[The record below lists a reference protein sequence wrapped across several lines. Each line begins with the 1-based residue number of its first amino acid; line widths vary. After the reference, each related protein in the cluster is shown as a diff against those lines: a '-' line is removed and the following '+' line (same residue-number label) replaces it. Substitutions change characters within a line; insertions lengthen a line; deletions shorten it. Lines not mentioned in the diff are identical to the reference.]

1 MAVKR
6 AGGCRRSL
14 ALVQGKQL
22 SAYKRATTYLRMMI
36 TLSLVATWAGEGH
49 ASEIAVDRF
58 AQLALDCVHQEYP
71 NHISH
76 SLRSDDDVAPP
87 SELTPAFYGCLDW
100 HSSVHGHWLLARVAR
115 LYPESEHAPA
125 ARAALAQS
133 LTAEKLAAESAY
145 VSAEGRRSFERP
157 YGIAWLLQLAAEL
170 EEWDDPQARQWRE
183 AIRPLASALVQR
195 LVDWLPNLTY
205 PVRSGTHSQTAFAL
219 GLALDWA
226 RIAGDESFE
235 DLIVESAIALY
246 GDDGACPIH
255 YEPSGA
261 DFLSP
266 CLGEAD
272 LMRRVLTAADFGQW
286 LPRFLLIPETGAWL
300 EPAVV
305 SDRSDPHIVH
315 LDGLNLSR
323 AWMLEGIASALPADD
338 PRRSVISATAKAH
351 ELAGLEGVN
360 PDHYAGSHWLG
371 SFATYLVTGRG
382 VAGSR

>member
-1 MAVKR
+1 VKPLNIL
-6 AGGCRRSL
+6 L
-14 ALVQGKQL
+14 ALAVCWGASHAQG
-22 SAYKRATTYLRMMI
+22 APE
-36 TLSLVATWAGEGH
+36 V
-49 ASEIAVDRF
+49 AVDRF
-58 AQLALDCVHQEYP
+58 ATLALACVHKEYP

-87 SELTPAFYGCLDW
+87 RELTPAFYGCLDW

-115 LYPESEHAPA
+115 LYPDSEYAPA

-133 LTAEKLAAESAY
+133 LTVENLAAEAAY

-170 EEWDDPQARQWRE
+170 EEWDDPEASQWRD
-183 AIRPLASALVQR
+183 ALRPLASALVQR

-226 RIAGDESFE
+226 RIAGDERFE
-235 DLIVESAIALY
+235 SLVIARAKVLY
-246 GDDGACPIH
+246 GADTACPLH

-266 CLGEAD
+266 CLAEAD
-272 LMRRVLTAADFGQW
+272 LMRRVLTAAEFAQW
-286 LPRFLLIPETGAWL
+286 LPAFLAIPEQGEWL

-323 AWMLEGIASALPADD
+323 AWMLEGIASALPIDD
-338 PRRSVISATAKAH
+338 PRRAVIAATARAH
-351 ELAGLEGVN
+351 EVAGLEGVS
-360 PDHYAGSHWLG
+360 PEHYEGSHWLG

-382 VAGSR
+382 IEGSR